1 MRTNAKTHMGTLI
14 RAASERTHLRQAP
27 RGPALVIGAMLLA
40 TIAWLLA
47 GCGASTGSGGA
58 TSAATTCVSALPA
71 SSPINLGSHGFVYP
85 ITYPTNTVSSSI
97 NTTASG
103 AGLFTVNQFTACTP
117 NSSVSATQ
125 GFYNAHLPTLQHG
138 WSAATSFP
146 ADGGLLVACAA
157 PCFSNAKGGPV
168 YYLVFDQFTDRG
180 AGVVTYR
187 GRWAAFDS
195 TALPA
200 CGQNFGT
207 GNTGAQ
213 QNVYFVGSG
222 DTAFPVPPLSSIA
235 AADASGGVRGYD
247 VCSPGTA
254 ASASAF
260 LAKEVPAAG
269 WTKVTASNAHCTIAS
284 NCWTKGGQFWSWDA
298 IGDPTLWTI
307 NYRQ

>member
-1 MRTNAKTHMGTLI
+1 MRTNAKTHMGTMT
-14 RAASERTHLRQAP
+14 RAASERTQLRQAP
-27 RGPALVIGAMLLA
+27 RGPVLVIGALLLA
-40 TIAWLLA
+40 TIAWLLT
-47 GCGASTGSGGA
+47 GCGASTGTGGA
-58 TSAATTCVSALPA
+58 TSAATTCVSALPG

-85 ITYPTNTVSSSI
+85 ISYPTNTVSSSI
-97 NTTASG
+97 SMTASG
-103 AGLFTVNQFTACTP
+103 SGLFTVNQFTACTP
-117 NSSVSATQ
+117 NSSVGATQ
-125 GFYNAHLPTLQHG
+125 GFYNAHLPAQHG

-157 PCFSNAKGGPV
+157 PCFSNASSGPV
-168 YYLVFDQFTDRG
+168 YYVVIDQFTDRG

-195 TALPA
+195 TSLPA
-200 CGQNFGT
+200 CGPNFGT

-213 QNVYFVGSG
+213 QDVYFVGSG

-254 ASASAF
+254 ASVSAF
-260 LAKEVPAAG
+260 LAKEVPAAR

-284 NCWTKGGQFWSWDA
+284 NCWSKGGQFWSWGA

-307 NYRQ
+307 SYRQ